1 MAGTYSG
8 KALIPWLIVL
18 GLWAVLHGA
27 MATKV
32 DPRVLDWE
40 LTGPDEYMRLV
51 RMVERRGGTGS
62 YDTVME
68 RSNAPCADT
77 RPPRHRAV
85 AEQAT
90 VTTAPS
96 ALSAEGGYFFRASS
110 KRLTR

>member
-1 MAGTYSG
+1 MTGLDKR
-8 KALIPWLIVL
+8 KAFTLWLIIF

-27 MATKV
+27 LAITV
-32 DPRVLDWE
+32 AAPVFDGVLS
-40 LTGPDEYMRLV
+40 GPDEYMRLV
-51 RMVERRGGTGS
+51 RVAERRDGTGS

-68 RSNAPCADT
+68 RSNAPCADA
-77 RPPRHRAV
+77 RPLRHRAV